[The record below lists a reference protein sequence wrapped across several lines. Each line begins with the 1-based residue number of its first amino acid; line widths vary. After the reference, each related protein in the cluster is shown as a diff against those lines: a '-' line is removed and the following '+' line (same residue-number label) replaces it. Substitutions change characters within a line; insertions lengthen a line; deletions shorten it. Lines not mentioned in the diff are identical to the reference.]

1 MAVDYTIDFNQTPEK
16 VFRYIDEPSLIKQWI
31 TELVAIEPLTE
42 GGNRVGAKSKH
53 IYNENGQTIEMIEEM
68 LIYEP
73 NRHIKIRGLTKGF
86 ELTLEYRLEALPQ
99 GSRLYYHETMTMQ
112 NWFMRLLSPII
123 ASSQKAKIKVYMERL
138 KALVEA

>member
-1 MAVDYTIDFNQTPEK
+1 MAVDYTIDFNQAPEK
-16 VFRYIDEPSLIKQWI
+16 VFRYLDEPSLIKQWMP
-31 TELVAIEPLTE
+31 ELVSIETLTE
-42 GGNRVGAKSKH
+42 GANRVGAKSKH
-53 IYNENGQTIEMIEEM
+53 IYNENGQTIEMVEEM

-73 NRHIKIRGLTKGF
+73 NRRIKIRGEAKGF
-86 ELTLEYRLEALPQ
+86 ELLLDYRLEAIPQ
-99 GSRLYYHETMTMQ
+99 GSRLHYHETMTMQ